1 MKYKMTFSSVIIT
14 FTALSLLF
22 ISALAA
28 VIDSKVT
35 NKLDGVL
42 WTVPAKVFS
51 RSLEIAEGKK
61 EEADTSKE
69 IKSEKEE
76 DKK

>member
-22 ISALAA
+22 ISALVA

-61 EEADTSKE
+61 INQSNFCLLYTSDAADE
-69 IKSEKEE
+69 
-76 DKK
+76 